1 MMRREGI
8 TEISIREF
16 HRYLVNEEKSKA
28 TQQKYEREIRNLR
41 SYIGDGPISKE
52 ILLNYR
58 GSLLEKN
65 RMQTVNGKISAINT
79 YLQFRGLTECRLKLL
94 KIQRKVFAE
103 ERRELKESEY
113 RRLVETARKR
123 KNQRLY
129 YLLLTMGGTGIR
141 VSELRYITVEAVRN
155 RKAEIR
161 LKGKC
166 RIVILG
172 RELAEKLEEF
182 IKKEQIAEGCIF
194 KSRKG
199 NPLDRSNINHEMKK
213 LCEEAGVK
221 KRKVFPHNLRH
232 LFARSFFSV
241 DKNIAHLADVL
252 GHSSIETTRIYVATT
267 VEMHERVMRRMK
279 LVI

>member
-1 MMRREGI
+1 MCREII
-8 TEISIREF
+8 TEGSIQEF
-16 HRYLVNEEKSKA
+16 HRYLVNEEKSSA
-28 TQQKYEREIRNLR
+28 TQQKYEREIKNLQNYLNGR
-41 SYIGDGPISKE
+41 ALSKE
-52 ILLNYR
+52 ILLDYR
-58 GSLLEKN
+58 MTLLEKN
-65 RMQTVNGKISAINT
+65 RIQTVNGKISAINA
-79 YLQFRGLTECRLKLL
+79 YLRFRGTPDCRLKLM
-94 KIQRKVFAE
+94 KIQRKIFAE
-103 ERRELKESEY
+103 EKRELKESEY
-113 RRLVETARKR
+113 RRLVAAARGK

-129 YLLLTMGGTGIR
+129 YLLLTLGGTGIR
-141 VSELRYITVEAVRN
+141 VSELKYITVEAVRN

-172 RELAEKLEEF
+172 RELAEKLEQF
-182 IKKEQIAEGCIF
+182 IQKEQIQSGCVF
-194 KSRKG
+194 RSRTG
-199 NPLDRSNINHEMKK
+199 NPLDRSNINHEMKR
-213 LCEEAGVK
+213 LCEETGVK

-267 VEMHERVMRRMK
+267 IEMHERVIRRMH